1 MELANVVAAL
11 GELALKA
18 GPASV
23 EVREALLAEAKRG
36 EKYAKTIA
44 PVNVTGKPHTLKG
57 GYVDRPGDYRDS
69 IEGTVL
75 FVNGAW
81 RGRVVARDYKAH
93 WIEYGTR
100 KMPKFATL
108 RRTAGYLRGTDS

>member
-1 MELANVVAAL
+1 MEVASVLAEL
-11 GELALKA
+11 TKLALQA

-36 EKYAKTIA
+36 EAYAKTIA

-69 IEGTVL
+69 IEGTTL
-75 FVNGAW
+75 FVRGAW
-81 RGRVVARDYKAH
+81 RGRVTARDYKSP
-93 WIEYGTR
+93 WIEYGTA
-100 KMPKFATL
+100 KMPKFAIM
-108 RRTAGYLRGTDS
+108 RRTAGYLRGTGS